1 MAKPQTKW
9 AKKMGGSHG
18 QGRTPLHRAA
28 IHGRFEVTLALLQEV
43 GHHVQHEGCHSW
55 YTTFGYTS
63 YVDEHMD
70 CGYVDMWIIGY
81 FYKPIWDYLYVV
93 QLDNWDESN

>member
-1 MAKPQTKW
+1 MLNYQRVNHGEVMAKPQTKW

-28 IHGRFEVTLALLQEV
+28 TLALLQEV

-70 CGYVDMWIIGY
+70 CGYVDNRL
-81 FYKPIWDYLYVV
+81 FL
-93 QLDNWDESN
+93 